1 MGSKPVIN
9 SVAVHRPYLALRA
22 PDKLFVDELLERT
35 ETLHQVRCGDG
46 VQDLERCENDVELV
60 RVFLF
65 AFHWKLIL
73 KMFFLIGLLEKILKL
88 LSSPAR
94 R

>member
-60 RVFLF
+60 RVFFCLHF
-65 AFHWKLIL
+65 
-73 KMFFLIGLLEKILKL
+73 IGN
-88 LSSPAR
+88 
-94 R
+94 